1 MTDSASDIYARI
13 QAVEA
18 ELEKTSG
25 QATQQAIQYGK
36 AKAKQQQHL
45 SKEAQERSK

>member
-13 QAVEA
+13 KKVEA
-18 ELEKTSG
+18 ALEETSNK
-25 QATQQAIQYGK
+25 ATKQAIQYGK
-36 AKAKQQQHL
+36 TKATQQQYL